1 MKFSITL
8 MSVLLALPATTVAQD
23 ASEMLSG
30 LDLGVPKGR
39 VMACQFNRIVTETP
53 QKKVEEEAE
62 NFAVVSSKSTL
73 LCAADGIDDE
83 AEMPCKRFELVGKND
98 GGSIVFASKD
108 GFKLTTNLLALSL
121 GAGVSV
127 ADLGETTRTAFT
139 GQCHDTT
146 AEFVKKMMPNYKE

>member
-1 MKFSITL
+1 
-8 MSVLLALPATTVAQD
+8 MSALLVLPAAAGAQD
-23 ASEMLSG
+23 ASEALSG
-30 LDLGVPKGR
+30 MDWGVPKGR
-39 VMACQFNRIVTETP
+39 VMACQFSRVVTETSK
-53 QKKVEEEAE
+53 KKVEEEAE

-73 LCAADGIDDE
+73 LCAAHGVDDE
-83 AEMPCKRFELVGKND
+83 AEMSCKRFEFVGKND

-127 ADLGETTRTAFT
+127 ADLGETTHMAFT

-146 AEFVKKMMPNYKE
+146 TEFVKKMMPSYKE